1 MPLKIVCSDKLKLKQ
16 GEIRN
21 KYPGDCFKRG
31 LRAGFVAG
39 LNKQLKKQARINPLL
54 KELQNARPI
63 LKKVVIPNIPS
74 LATLIENRTNKATRK
89 IRDFLTTLEI
99 KNKDYQLSTKKKK
112 AMSTDGLKTYLVAT
126 GEYKR

>member
-39 LNKQLKKQARINPLL
+39 INKQLKKQARI
-54 KELQNARPI
+54 KPI
-63 LKKVVIPNIPS
+63 LDELKNAVPVLKKAIPIPS
-74 LATLIENRTNKATRK
+74 LATLIENRSSKSTRK
-89 IRDFLTTLEI
+89 IRDFLTTLPI
-99 KNKDYQLSTKKKK
+99 RNKEYQLSTKKKK